1 MKTKLYAALV
11 AFVAVAGLL
20 AANPHTA
27 IAEPTCPG
35 SGHICAIGPDGRLYY
50 EGDVIE
56 TQ

>member
-27 IAEPTCPG
+27 IAEPACPG
-35 SGHICAIGPDGRLYY
+35 SGQACALAPDGTLYVK
-50 EGDVIE
+50 GNDQVAF
-56 TQ
+56 